1 MNIIHSFHPE
11 VKRRRRATG
20 PTARRGKTA
29 EEGERHAAEQRRL
42 RQRKGIA
49 KAVSSYAALHS
60 RLLGWGKGRRGSLAR
75 LARAIEL
82 DGFADVPFPVA
93 AVDVN
98 SMVAAGKRRGGGWT
112 TMRGEEN
119 RLTEKLTTPDDVPDG
134 VRNAASQLLTNVNIL
149 QGLTPG
155 QGRRRRL
162 LVSQGFSLL
171 HSLPG
176 GSAQSSTGTVPRCS

>member
-98 SMVAAGKRRGGGWT
+98 SMVAAGKRRGGWCINKSRTQCPVDVPLRPMCRWGWPSRGPGRCRSGALCLRSHRPPRRGRGCRG
-112 TMRGEEN
+112 RGE
-119 RLTEKLTTPDDVPDG
+119 RVPVARG
-134 VRNAASQLLTNVNIL
+134 LRWVRT
-149 QGLTPG
+149 
-155 QGRRRRL
+155 
-162 LVSQGFSLL
+162 
-171 HSLPG
+171 G
-176 GSAQSSTGTVPRCS
+176 GSCVRSANPRS